1 MTKYSVTFFDGEK
14 NDTQFKNSKPQAQAY
29 ASRLE
34 RIGYTNIV
42 INKEANTM
50 DLETAKKLNEV
61 LKPLGYTIG
70 KIEYELS
77 LYENAI
83 KMSNYAAKFQE
94 ADEIEKE
101 RDEILADGKKNIEPS
116 KLRQSDILHRHGIDY

>member
-1 MTKYSVTFFDGEK
+1 M
-14 NDTQFKNSKPQAQAY
+14 N
-29 ASRLE
+29 
-34 RIGYTNIV
+34 
-42 INKEANTM
+42 
-50 DLETAKKLNEV
+50 LETTKKLNEV
-61 LKPLGYTIG
+61 LEPLGYTIG

-83 KMSNYAAKFQE
+83 KICNYAAKFQE

-116 KLRQSDILHRHGIDY
+116 KLRQSDILHRHGIEY